1 MPARLRQAKSDTYV
15 PEPVGFA
22 IPEAKMRVLRT
33 VILAVRFLF
42 AVRRERS
49 AAHKGHVPC
58 VLCCKQST
66 SACVSRAAQAVLSS
80 IGRGKDLPILPRH
93 TSKIQVV
100 RPF

>member
-42 AVRRERS
+42 AVRRGEECRTQGTCPLC
-49 AAHKGHVPC
+49 AALLSPAHR
-58 VLCCKQST
+58 KQKT
-66 SACVSRAAQAVLSS
+66 HGQNDRAQHSHF
-80 IGRGKDLPILPRH
+80 GFGNGKTNRLRH
-93 TSKIQVV
+93 I
-100 RPF
+100 RI